1 MGYNDEEYRSPRA
14 SRQYTSPKNKRKRK
28 TKGQQ
33 LEESGEYLQDPE
45 TQDTSKPLESRM
57 FDIDPKKHKQAG
69 KTEKIYKKATNPQ
82 AQGSEKEWVKKTG
95 AQLPPILESREMDE
109 IYAKDKEENKEFDEA
124 VARGD
129 LKEGVRI
136 RQAGKLL
143 RDSWEDTKA
152 FKHWSNLPHNIGAV
166 GARGLESFFTIDAD
180 NPKEVAL
187 ELIQKVGNPRKGL
200 AGEIIGEIPGVKVA
214 IRQIKKE
221 AFDFAKRIMPNG
233 YKAKYAMAG
242 GGEIVGEAAEQT
254 AKAKP
259 LMSKSVDPTD
269 GSINLGPSGKPLQ
282 HTAGNPYLTH
292 AERKGMYPL
301 PSKDEVI
308 RRQKL
313 GRDWQSI
320 DAEKVSTLSDAN
332 KRDWSLYERDEA
344 AYFQNPR
351 WPRDQEFN
359 KLGDVI
365 KSELEKL
372 YPDIPLS
379 YWRNHHTNPVKQGA
393 RLLNGLKPE
402 FREKGIKIL
411 LEEGLFA
418 GHDPK
423 QLAVIPKE
431 IHRKIHRFINERVGK
446 KYSVNYLESTLPKG
460 VKLEDVPWPDREQFV
475 RLYARAIK
483 DSQTKIYDM
492 MTALAVNKK
501 YGPNVLPEVLAN
513 LNSKVDATDVGLDD
527 LLKQIKSELNLQE
540 ISGTVPKINLQK
552 LAEQYTTDSSI
563 QTRLL
568 KDLASGKYTRK
579 QLKRKYPGFKA
590 EQLDLFDK

>member
-1 MGYNDEEYRSPRA
+1 MPNIPRQAHEEDPAYRV
-14 SRQYTSPKNKRKRK
+14 RKPVGPPPLDSESEVEQAK
-28 TKGQQ
+28 QNEDM
-33 LEESGEYLQDPE
+33 EEGEYLQPAEIRPTEPMTLQQMIGTWGNRQYRSDRFNNPE
-45 TQDTSKPLESRM
+45 AIFSNPLDLLDATIGSGLDKAVGVHDWRM
-57 FDIDPKKHKQAG
+57 KIVEPISNINPIAG
-69 KTEKIYKKATNPQ
+69 VAAEMLVPGAADLVSVGTAYPYTTAKRVATNLPEMQ
-82 AQGSEKEWVKKTG
+82 RLASKVNWKKTIDEVFEGTQRVWDDVTGWFYKPKLATANG
-95 AQLPPILESREMDE
+95 A
-109 IYAKDKEENKEFDEA
+109 
-124 VARGD
+124 D
-129 LKEGVRI
+129 LG
-136 RQAGKLL
+136 QQ
-143 RDSWEDTKA
+143 S
-152 FKHWSNLPHNIGAV
+152 
-166 GARGLESFFTIDAD
+166 
-180 NPKEVAL
+180 
-187 ELIQKVGNPRKGL
+187 
-200 AGEIIGEIPGVKVA
+200 
-214 IRQIKKE
+214 
-221 AFDFAKRIMPNG
+221 
-233 YKAKYAMAG
+233 
-242 GGEIVGEAAEQT
+242 
-254 AKAKP
+254 AKP
-259 LMSKSVDPTD
+259 LMSRGVDPPD
-269 GSINLGPSGKPLQ
+269 GSINIGPSGKPLQ
-282 HTAGNPYLTH
+282 HTAGNPYLTY
-292 AERKGMYPL
+292 AERKGIYPL

-320 DAEKVSTLSDAN
+320 DAEKVSTLSTAN

-359 KLGDVI
+359 KLGDLI

-431 IHRKIHRFINERVGK
+431 IHRKIHKFINQRVGS
-446 KYSVNYLESTLPKG
+446 KYSVQYLESTLPKG
-460 VKLEDVPWPDREQFV
+460 VKLEDVPWPDREQFI

-527 LLKQIKSELNLQE
+527 LLKQVKSELNLQE

-552 LAEQYTTDSSI
+552 LAEQYTPDSSI
-563 QTRLL
+563 QTRLV
-568 KDLASGKYTRK
+568 KDLASGKYTRQ

-590 EQLDLFDK
+590 EQLDLFDQ